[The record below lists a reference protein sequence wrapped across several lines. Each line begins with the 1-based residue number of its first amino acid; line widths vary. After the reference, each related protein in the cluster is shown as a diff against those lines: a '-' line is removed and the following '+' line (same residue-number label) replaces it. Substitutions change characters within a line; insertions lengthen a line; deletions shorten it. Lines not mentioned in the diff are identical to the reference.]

1 MRIDG
6 TEATAAPRPGQCLR
20 TYLREQ
26 GTTAVKKGCDTGDC
40 GACTVLLDG
49 APVQSC
55 LIPAHRAVDAE
66 VVTAAG
72 LGRFGPGGDPDAD
85 PEALHPVQRA
95 FVEAA
100 GFQCGFCTA
109 GMVCTVA
116 GTPALATPPPPPL
129 VEPVE
134 TPEPDRNQV
143 STGSTNEA
151 GRVST
156 SSTGGCRPTGVD
168 EALKGNLCRC
178 TGYRSIRDALAGRVN
193 TETAEPGQAFG
204 RAVVAPAAARVVS
217 GREAYTLDETA
228 PPGLLHVAVL
238 GSPYPHAR
246 ITRIDSTSARNA
258 PGVHLV
264 LTHHDV
270 PDTLY
275 STARHEN
282 RLDDP
287 DDTRILDPDLR
298 FVGQR
303 VAVAVAET
311 PRQAREALALVDVEY
326 EPLPA
331 VFDPEEARQPG
342 APLLHPGRTPG
353 EHRVAEASRNV
364 VAQLHEEYAEPG
376 QDGVD
381 AALSASAAVVE
392 GTWTTDRVNHVALE
406 THGARAWLAP
416 GPAGAGEPVLHVR
429 TSTQVPFLVR
439 DELARLLELPED
451 RVRVVAGRVG
461 GGFGGKQEL
470 LVEDVVALAA
480 LRTGRPV
487 QWELTREQQFTMVP
501 CRHPMRVGVRVG
513 ADADGHLTALAIDV
527 LADTGAY
534 GNHAPGVLF
543 HGVHESMA
551 VYRAPNKRV
560 DAESVY
566 TNNVP
571 SGAFRGYGLGQV
583 QFAIEGAID
592 ELAARLGVDPVE
604 MRRRNVIRPGDP
616 FVVGRPVDGD
626 LEYGSYGLDQ
636 CLDLVETALA
646 RRPPLVEPVETSR
659 PADETLLLTDEGWAE
674 GRGVALAMIATIPP
688 RGHFTHAKVSVE
700 TDGDFVVD
708 VGTAE
713 FGNGTT
719 TVHAQIAATELGV
732 PIDRVRVRSSDTAT
746 AGYDTGAF
754 GSAGSV
760 VAGMAVARAARAL
773 HTHLTTP
780 VVVGANI
787 APIPGQEDATITLT
801 AEGRVSAE
809 ATHDGSPRSVAFNVH
824 GFRVAVHRETGEV
837 RILQSVHAADAGVV
851 INPEQLRGQIDGGVG
866 QAFGS
871 ATTERMVVRDGV
883 VVTRALRHYRVPQPA
898 DVPVTEVLFAD
909 TVDRLGPRGAKSMSE
924 APYNPVAPALANA
937 IADATGVRPRDLPIQ
952 RDRLWELMRATAA
965 APTGRAGR

>member
-6 TEATAAPRPGQCLR
+6 AETTAEPRPGQCLR

-26 GTTAVKKGCDTGDC
+26 GATAVKKGCDAGDC

-49 APVQSC
+49 APVPSC
-55 LIPAHRAVDAE
+55 LVPAHRAVDAE

-72 LGRFGPGGDPDAD
+72 LGRYGPGGDPGAA

-95 FVEAA
+95 FVDAA

-116 GTPALATPPPPPL
+116 GTPSLA
-129 VEPVE
+129 EPGDP
-134 TPEPDRNQV
+134 T
-143 STGSTNEA
+143 TG
-151 GRVST
+151 
-156 SSTGGCRPTGVD
+156 GVD
-168 EALKGNLCRC
+168 EALSVDQALKGNLCRC
-178 TGYRSIRDALAGRVN
+178 TGYRSVRDALAGRVN
-193 TETAEPGQAFG
+193 TEVAQPGDAFG
-204 RAVVAPAAARVVS
+204 RAVVAPAAARVVT
-217 GREAYTLDETA
+217 GREAYTLDEPEPA
-228 PPGLLHVAVL
+228 GLLHVAVL
-238 GSPYPHAR
+238 GSPHPHAR
-246 ITRIDSTSARNA
+246 VSRIDPTAARGA

-270 PDTLY
+270 PGTLY

-287 DDTRILDPDLR
+287 DDTRILDPVLR

-303 VAVAVAET
+303 VAVVVAET
-311 PRQAREALALVDVEY
+311 PRQARAALALVDVEY
-326 EPLPA
+326 ETLPA
-331 VFDPEEARQPG
+331 VFDPEAARRPG
-342 APLLHPGRTPG
+342 APLLHPGKTPD
-353 EHRVAEASRNV
+353 EHRVADAGRNV
-364 VAQLHEEYAEPG
+364 VVHIHEEHAEPG
-376 QDGVD
+376 HDGVD
-381 AALSASAAVVE
+381 AALAASAATVE

-416 GPAGAGEPVLHVR
+416 GPPRDGDPSGPGQPVLHVR

-439 DELARLLELPED
+439 DELARLLDLPQQ

-487 QWELTREQQFTMVP
+487 QWELTREQQFTTVP
-501 CRHPMRVGVRVG
+501 CRHPMRVTVRAG
-513 ADADGHLTALAIDV
+513 ADQDGHLTALAIDV

-566 TNNVP
+566 TNNLP

-583 QFAIEGAID
+583 QFAIEGAVD
-592 ELAARLGVDPVE
+592 ELAGRLGIDPVE
-604 MRRRNVIRPGDP
+604 MRRRNVIRPGDA
-616 FVVGRPVDGD
+616 FVVGKPVDGD

-636 CLDLVETALA
+636 CLDLVEEALA
-646 RRPPLVEPVETSR
+646 SPPAGVPSRQAEEP
-659 PADETLLLTDEGWAE
+659 PAGTGPDDEWSVGS
-674 GRGVALAMIATIPP
+674 GVALAMIATIPP
-688 RGHFTHAKVSVE
+688 RGHHTHARV
-700 TDGDFVVD
+700 TLAADGGFVVD

-719 TVHAQIAATELGV
+719 TVHAQLAATELGV
-732 PIDRVRVRSSDTAT
+732 PVSRVRVRSSDTAT

-760 VAGMAVARAARAL
+760 VAGLAVQRAARAL
-773 HTHLTTP
+773 KTKLDHLSAGYLWGHG
-780 VVVGANI
+780 GADQQI
-787 APIPGQEDATITLT
+787 ASTQLAGTW
-801 AEGRVSAE
+801 AE

-824 GFRVAVHRETGEV
+824 GFRVAVHRGTGEV
-837 RILQSVHAADAGVV
+837 RILRSVQAADAGVV
-851 INPEQLRGQIDGGVG
+851 INPEQLRGQIEGGVA
-866 QAFGS
+866 QALGS
-871 ATTERMVVRDGV
+871 ALTERMVVRDGV
-883 VVTRALRHYRVPQPA
+883 VVTRTLRHYRVPQPA
-898 DVPVTEVLFAD
+898 DVPDTEVLFAD

-937 IADATGVRPRDLPIQ
+937 IADATGVRPRDLPMR
-952 RDRLWELMRATAA
+952 RDRLWALLRGES
-965 APTGRAGR
+965 

>member
-6 TEATAAPRPGQCLR
+6 IEAAAEPRPGQCLR

-26 GTTAVKKGCDTGDC
+26 GATAVKKGCDAGDC

-55 LIPAHRAVDAE
+55 LIPAHRAVDAD

-72 LGRFGPGGDPDAD
+72 LGRFGPGGDPSADAD
-85 PEALHPVQRA
+85 HLHPVQRA

-100 GFQCGFCTA
+100 GFQCGFCTS

-116 GTPALATPPPPPL
+116 GLGIAE
-129 VEPVE
+129 VERLSGTSADQSAE
-134 TPEPDRNQV
+134 
-143 STGSTNEA
+143 EA
-151 GRVST
+151 DKRST
-156 SSTGGCRPTGVD
+156 SAISVG

-193 TETAEPGQAFG
+193 TEVAEPGQAFG

-217 GREAYTLDETA
+217 GREAYTLDEPA

-238 GSPYPHAR
+238 GSPHPHAR
-246 ITRIDSTSARNA
+246 ITRIDATAARGA

-270 PDTLY
+270 PGTLY

-287 DDTRILDPDLR
+287 DDTRILDPVLR

-311 PRQAREALALVDVEY
+311 PRQARAALALVDVEY

-331 VFDPEEARQPG
+331 VFDPEAARQPG
-342 APLLHPGRTPG
+342 APLVHPDKTPD

-376 QDGVD
+376 HDGVA
-381 AALSASAAVVE
+381 AALAASAATVE

-416 GPAGAGEPVLHVR
+416 GSSGTEQPVLHVR

-439 DELARLLELPED
+439 DELARLLDLPEE
-451 RVRVVAGRVG
+451 RMRVVAGRVG

-487 QWELTREQQFTMVP
+487 QWDLSREEQFTTVP
-501 CRHPMRVGVRVG
+501 CRHPMRVGVRAG
-513 ADADGHLTALAIDV
+513 ADADGRLTALAIDV

-592 ELAARLGVDPVE
+592 ELAAQLGIDPVE
-604 MRRRNVIRPGDP
+604 MRRRNVIRPGDA

-636 CLDLVETALA
+636 CLDLVEQALA
-646 RRPPLVEPVETSR
+646 RPHPPLDPVET
-659 PADETLLLTDEGWAE
+659 PLLPEDGWTE

-688 RGHFTHAKVSVE
+688 RGHFTHAKISVDA
-700 TDGDFVVD
+700 DGDFVVD

-732 PIDRVRVRSSDTAT
+732 PIERVRVRPSDTAT

-760 VAGMAVARAARAL
+760 VAGLAVGRAASAL
-773 HTHLTTP
+773 RSYLDAPTP
-780 VVVGANI
+780 LAVGANI
-787 APIPGQEDATITLT
+787 APKPGQVGATITLT
-801 AEGRVSAE
+801 AKGEVSAE

-824 GFRVAVHRETGEV
+824 GFRVAVRRETGEV

-866 QAFGS
+866 QALGS
-871 ATTERMVVRDGV
+871 AMTERMVVRDGV
-883 VVTRALRHYRVPQPA
+883 VVTRTLRHYRVPQLS

-909 TVDRLGPRGAKSMSE
+909 TVDRLGPGGAKSMSE

-952 RDRLWELMRATAA
+952 HDRLWELLRT
-965 APTGRAGR
+965 TES

>member
-1 MRIDG
+1 MRVDG
-6 TEATAAPRPGQCLR
+6 ADVTAEPRPGQCLR

-26 GTTAVKKGCDTGDC
+26 GTTAVKKGCDAGDC

-72 LGRFGPGGDPDAD
+72 LGRFGPGGDPEAD
-85 PEALHPVQRA
+85 PDHLHPVQQA
-95 FVEAA
+95 FVDAA

-116 GTPALATPPPPPL
+116 GTPELSAPSDEQDGRAPATAH
-129 VEPVE
+129 V
-134 TPEPDRNQV
+134 
-143 STGSTNEA
+143 TGEH
-151 GRVST
+151 
-156 SSTGGCRPTGVD
+156 
-168 EALKGNLCRC
+168 LKGNLCRC

-193 TETAEPGQAFG
+193 TEVAEPGEAFG

-217 GREAYTLDETA
+217 GREPYTLDEPA

-238 GSPYPHAR
+238 GSPHPHAR
-246 ITRIDSTSARNA
+246 ITRIDTTAARSA

-270 PDTLY
+270 PGTLY
-275 STARHEN
+275 STARHQN

-287 DDTRILDPDLR
+287 DDTRILDPVLR

-303 VAVAVAET
+303 VAVVVAET
-311 PRQAREALALVDVEY
+311 PRQAREAVALIEAGY
-326 EPLPA
+326 QKLPA
-331 VFDPEEARQPG
+331 VFDPEAARQPG
-342 APLLHPGRTPG
+342 APVLHPGKTG
-353 EHRVAEASRNV
+353 AEHRVADASRNV
-364 VAQLHEEYAEPG
+364 VAQIHQEHADPG
-376 QDGVD
+376 HDGVS
-381 AALSASAAVVE
+381 AALAASAATVE

-406 THGARAWLAP
+406 THGARSWLAP
-416 GPAGAGEPVLHVR
+416 GPHGDVLHVR

-439 DELARLLELPED
+439 DELARLLDLPKD

-470 LVEDVVALAA
+470 LVEDVVALAT

-487 QWELTREQQFTMVP
+487 QWELTREQQFTTVP
-501 CRHPMRVGVRVG
+501 CRHPMRVTVRAG
-513 ADADGHLTALAIDV
+513 ADETGRLTALAIDV

-592 ELAARLGVDPVE
+592 ELAARLGVDPFE
-604 MRRRNVIRPGDP
+604 MRRRNVVRPGDP
-616 FVVGRPVDGD
+616 FVVGHPVDGD

-636 CLDLVETALA
+636 CLDLVEAALNRSGA
-646 RRPPLVEPVETSR
+646 SGVAPSAE
-659 PADETLLLTDEGWAE
+659 EGWAE

-688 RGHFTHAKVSVE
+688 RGHFTHARVSV
-700 TDGDFVVD
+700 TDDGGFVVD

-732 PIDRVRVRSSDTAT
+732 PTARVRVRPSDTAT

-760 VAGMAVARAARAL
+760 VAGLAVERAAAAL
-773 HTHLTTP
+773 REKLDGAGPADLT
-780 VVVGANI
+780 G
-787 APIPGQEDATITLT
+787 L
-801 AEGRVSAE
+801 SAE

-851 INPEQLRGQIDGGVG
+851 INPEQLRGQIDGGIG
-866 QAFGS
+866 QALGS
-871 ATTERMVVRDGV
+871 ALTERMVVRRGV
-883 VVTRALRHYRVPQPA
+883 VVTRTLRHYRVPQIA

-952 RDRLWELMRATAA
+952 RDRLWELLHATAA
-965 APTGRAGR
+965 APPGRADR

>member
-6 TEATAAPRPGQCLR
+6 ADVAAEPRPGQCLR
-20 TYLREQ
+20 TYLRDQ
-26 GTTAVKKGCDTGDC
+26 GTTAVKKGCDAGDC

-72 LGRFGPGGDPDAD
+72 LGRYGPGGDPDAD

-116 GTPALATPPPPPL
+116 GLAI
-129 VEPVE
+129 
-134 TPEPDRNQV
+134 
-143 STGSTNEA
+143 SA
-151 GRVST
+151 GAV
-156 SSTGGCRPTGVD
+156 G

-193 TETAEPGQAFG
+193 TEVAEPGEAFG
-204 RAVVAPAAARVVS
+204 RAVVAPAAARIVS
-217 GREAYTLDETA
+217 GREPYTLDEPA

-238 GSPYPHAR
+238 GSPHPHAR
-246 ITRIDSTSARNA
+246 VTRIDATAASGA

-270 PDTLY
+270 PGTLY

-287 DDTRILDPDLR
+287 DDTRILDPVLR

-303 VAVAVAET
+303 VAVVVAET

-326 EPLPA
+326 ETLPA
-331 VFDPEEARQPG
+331 VFDPEAARQPG
-342 APLLHPGRTPG
+342 APLLHPDKTPG

-364 VAQLHEEYAEPG
+364 VVRIHEEHAEPG
-376 QDGVD
+376 HDGVD
-381 AALSASAAVVE
+381 AALAASAATVT

-406 THGARAWLAP
+406 THGARAWLEP
-416 GPAGAGEPVLHVR
+416 GPENVLHVR

-439 DELARLLELPED
+439 AELARLLDLPEH

-487 QWELTREQQFTMVP
+487 QWELTREQQFTIVP
-501 CRHPMRVGVRVG
+501 SRHPMRVGVRAG
-513 ADADGHLTALAIDV
+513 ADRNGVLTALAIDV

-583 QFAIEGAID
+583 QFAIEGALD
-592 ELAARLGVDPVE
+592 ELAARLGIDPVE

-616 FVVGRPVDGD
+616 FVVGKPVDGD

-636 CLDLVETALA
+636 CLDLVEDALA
-646 RRPPLVEPVETSR
+646 SGRGEVAP
-659 PADETLLLTDEGWAE
+659 DGWAE
-674 GRGVALAMIATIPP
+674 GRGVGLAMIATIPP
-688 RGHFTHAKVSVE
+688 RGHFTHARITVAP
-700 TDGDFVVD
+700 DGDFVVD

-732 PIDRVRVRSSDTAT
+732 PTSRVRVRPSDTAT

-760 VAGMAVARAARAL
+760 VAGLAVEKAARSL
-773 HTHLTTP
+773 KTTLDQLSA
-780 VVVGANI
+780 GYLSGRTDTTAQI
-787 APIPGQEDATITLT
+787 ASTQLAG
-801 AEGRVSAE
+801 VWAE
-809 ATHDGSPRSVAFNVH
+809 ATHDGSPRSVAFNMH
-824 GFRVAVHRETGEV
+824 GFRVAVRRETGEV
-837 RILQSVHAADAGVV
+837 RILQSVQAADAGVV
-851 INPEQLRGQIDGGVG
+851 INPEQLRGQIEGGVA
-866 QAFGS
+866 QAIGS
-871 ATTERMVVRDGV
+871 ALTERMVVRDGV
-883 VVTRALRHYRVPQPA
+883 VVTRTLRHYRAPQVA
-898 DVPVTEVLFAD
+898 DVPDTEVLFAD

-937 IADATGVRPRDLPIQ
+937 IADATGVRPRDLPMQ
-952 RDRLWELMRATAA
+952 RDRLWELLRAAAA
-965 APTGRAGR
+965 APTARADP

>member
-6 TEATAAPRPGQCLR
+6 VEASAEPRPGQCLR

-26 GTTAVKKGCDTGDC
+26 GATAVKKGCDAGDC

-55 LIPAHRAVDAE
+55 LVPVHRAADSE

-72 LGRFGPGGDPDAD
+72 LGRFGPGGDPSADAD
-85 PEALHPVQRA
+85 HLHPVQRA
-95 FVEAA
+95 FVAAA

-109 GMVCTVA
+109 GMVCTIA
-116 GTPALATPPPPPL
+116 GSRELDPPPL

-134 TPEPDRNQV
+134 TPEPIGNQV
-143 STGSTNEA
+143 STGSTTD
-151 GRVST
+151 RV
-156 SSTGGCRPTGVD
+156 G

-193 TETAEPGQAFG
+193 TEVAEPGQAFG
-204 RAVVAPAAARVVS
+204 RAVVAPAATRVVS
-217 GREAYTLDETA
+217 GREAYTLDEPA

-238 GSPYPHAR
+238 GSPHPHAR
-246 ITRIDSTSARNA
+246 ITRIDATAARGA

-287 DDTRILDPDLR
+287 DDTRILDPVLR

-311 PRQAREALALVDVEY
+311 PRQARAALALVDVEY
-326 EPLPA
+326 ETLPA
-331 VFDPEEARQPG
+331 VFGPEAARQPG
-342 APLLHPGRTPG
+342 APLLHPGKTPG

-376 QDGVD
+376 HDGVA
-381 AALSASAAVVE
+381 AALAASTATVE

-406 THGARAWLAP
+406 THGARSWLAP
-416 GPAGAGEPVLHVR
+416 GPHGDVLHVR

-439 DELARLLELPED
+439 DELARLLDLPQE

-470 LVEDVVALAA
+470 LVEDVVALAT

-487 QWELTREQQFTMVP
+487 QWELSREEQFTIVP
-501 CRHPMRVGVRVG
+501 CRHPMRIGVRAG
-513 ADADGHLTALAIDV
+513 ADADGRLTALAIDV

-534 GNHAPGVLF
+534 GNHAPGVMF

-592 ELAARLGVDPVE
+592 ELAAQLGIDPVE
-604 MRRRNVIRPGDP
+604 MRRRNVIRPGDA

-636 CLDLVETALA
+636 CLDLVEQALA
-646 RRPPLVEPVETSR
+646 RPQPPVDPHPLVEPVETPLR
-659 PADETLLLTDEGWAE
+659 PEDGWTE

-688 RGHFTHAKVSVE
+688 RGHFTHAKVTVDA
-700 TDGDFVVD
+700 DGDFVVD

-732 PIDRVRVRSSDTAT
+732 PVDRVRVRPSDTAT

-760 VAGMAVARAARAL
+760 VAGLAVARAASSLKTKLDDLSAGYLPHRNGSAGQIPSTQL
-773 HTHLTTP
+773 
-780 VVVGANI
+780 VGI
-787 APIPGQEDATITLT
+787 
-801 AEGRVSAE
+801 SAE

-824 GFRVAVHRETGEV
+824 GFRVAVQRETGLV

-866 QAFGS
+866 QALGS
-871 ATTERMVVRDGV
+871 AMTERMVVRDGV
-883 VVTRALRHYRVPQPA
+883 VVTRTLRHYRVPQLS

-937 IADATGVRPRDLPIQ
+937 IADATGARPRDLPIQ
-952 RDRLWELMRATAA
+952 RDRLWELLRATSAA

>member
-1 MRIDG
+1 MRVDG
-6 TEATAAPRPGQCLR
+6 ADVTAEPRPGQCLR

-26 GTTAVKKGCDTGDC
+26 GTTSVKKGCDAGDC

-55 LIPAHRAVDAE
+55 LVPAHRAVDAE
-66 VVTAAG
+66 VVTANG

-85 PEALHPVQRA
+85 AEELHPVQRA
-95 FVEAA
+95 FVQAA

-116 GTPALATPPPPPL
+116 GTPGLAA
-129 VEPVE
+129 
-134 TPEPDRNQV
+134 PEPTDAD
-143 STGSTNEA
+143 A
-151 GRVST
+151 GPAADSL
-156 SSTGGCRPTGVD
+156 D

-178 TGYRSIRDALAGRVN
+178 TGYRSIRDAIAGHVN
-193 TETAEPGQAFG
+193 TEVAEPGQAFG
-204 RAVVAPAAARVVS
+204 RAVVAPAAARVVR
-217 GREAYTLDETA
+217 GREPYTLDEPE

-238 GSPYPHAR
+238 GSPHPHAR
-246 ITRIDSTSARNA
+246 ITRIDATTARDA

-264 LTHHDV
+264 LTHEDV
-270 PDTLY
+270 PGTLY
-275 STARHEN
+275 STGRHQN

-287 DDTRILDPDLR
+287 DDTRILDPVLR

-311 PRQAREALALVDVEY
+311 PRQARAALGLVEVEY
-326 EPLPA
+326 EVLPA
-331 VFDPEEARQPG
+331 VFEPEAARSPG
-342 APLLHPGRTPG
+342 APLLHPDKTPA
-353 EHRVAEASRNV
+353 EHRVAEAGRNV
-364 VAQLHEEYAEPG
+364 VVQIHEEHAEPG
-376 QDGVD
+376 QPGVE
-381 AALSASAAVVE
+381 AALAASAATVT
-392 GTWTTDRVNHVALE
+392 GTWTTGRVNHVALE
-406 THGARAWLAP
+406 THGARAWLEP
-416 GPAGAGEPVLHVR
+416 GPDADRTGTEGDVLHVR

-439 DELARLLELPED
+439 DELARLLDLPQD

-470 LVEDVVALAA
+470 LVEDVVALAT
-480 LRTGRPV
+480 LRTRRPV
-487 QWELTREQQFTMVP
+487 QWELTREQQFTTVP
-501 CRHPMRVGVRVG
+501 CRHPFRVTVRAG
-513 ADADGHLTALAIDV
+513 ASATGELTALAIDV

-583 QFAIEGAID
+583 QFAIEGALD
-592 ELAARLGVDPVE
+592 ELAARLDIDPVE
-604 MRRRNVIRPGDP
+604 LRRRNVIRPGDP
-616 FVVGRPVDGD
+616 FVVGQPVDGD

-636 CLDLVETALA
+636 CLDLVEDALA
-646 RRPPLVEPVETSR
+646 SGRGEAVP
-659 PADETLLLTDEGWAE
+659 EGWVE

-688 RGHFTHAKVSVE
+688 RGHYTHARVTVAE
-700 TDGDFVVD
+700 DGDFVVD

-719 TVHAQIAATELGV
+719 TVHAQLAATELGV
-732 PIDRVRVRSSDTAT
+732 PVDRVRVRPSDTAT
-746 AGYDTGAF
+746 SGYDTGAF

-760 VAGMAVARAARAL
+760 VAGLAVARAAATLRTKLLSAGYL
-773 HTHLTTP
+773 RPENDSNAQIASTQR
-780 VVVGANI
+780 VGV
-787 APIPGQEDATITLT
+787 GLV
-801 AEGRVSAE
+801 GE

-824 GFRVAVHRETGEV
+824 GFRVGVQRETGRV
-837 RILQSVHAADAGVV
+837 RILQSVQAADAGVV
-851 INPEQLRGQIDGGVG
+851 INPEQLRGQIEGGVA
-866 QAFGS
+866 QAIGT
-871 ATTERMVVRDGV
+871 AMTERMVVRDGV
-883 VVTRALRHYRVPQPA
+883 VVTDRLRHYRVPQVA
-898 DVPVTEVLFAD
+898 DVPPTEVLFAD

-937 IADATGVRPRDLPIQ
+937 IADATGVRPRDLPMQ
-952 RDRLWELMRATAA
+952 PDRLWRLLGPAGAAGSAGSAGLAGSAATAA

>member
-1 MRIDG
+1 MRVDG
-6 TEATAAPRPGQCLR
+6 ADVTAEPRPGQCLR

-26 GTTAVKKGCDTGDC
+26 GTTAVKKGCDAGDC

-72 LGRFGPGGDPDAD
+72 LGRFGPGGRPDAGAD
-85 PEALHPVQRA
+85 ELHPVQRA

-116 GTPALATPPPPPL
+116 GTPELSAPSDERDGRAPAAAH
-129 VEPVE
+129 
-134 TPEPDRNQV
+134 
-143 STGSTNEA
+143 GSGEH
-151 GRVST
+151 
-156 SSTGGCRPTGVD
+156 
-168 EALKGNLCRC
+168 LKGNLCRC

-193 TETAEPGQAFG
+193 TEVAEPGEAFG

-217 GREAYTLDETA
+217 GREPYTLDEPA

-238 GSPYPHAR
+238 GSPHPHAR
-246 ITRIDSTSARNA
+246 ITRIDTTAARSA

-270 PDTLY
+270 PGTLY
-275 STARHEN
+275 STARHQN

-287 DDTRILDPDLR
+287 DDTRILDPVLR

-303 VAVAVAET
+303 VAVVVAET
-311 PRQAREALALVDVEY
+311 PRQAREAVALIEVGY
-326 EPLPA
+326 QKLPA
-331 VFDPEEARQPG
+331 VFDPEAARQPG
-342 APLLHPGRTPG
+342 APVLHPGKTG
-353 EHRVAEASRNV
+353 AEHRVADASRNV
-364 VAQLHEEYAEPG
+364 VAQIHQEHADPG
-376 QDGVD
+376 HDGVS
-381 AALSASAAVVE
+381 AALAASAATVE

-406 THGARAWLAP
+406 THGARSWLAP
-416 GPAGAGEPVLHVR
+416 GPHGDVLHVR

-439 DELARLLELPED
+439 DELARLLDLPKD

-470 LVEDVVALAA
+470 LVEDVVALAT

-487 QWELTREQQFTMVP
+487 QWELTREQQFTTVP
-501 CRHPMRVGVRVG
+501 CRHPMRVTVRAG
-513 ADADGHLTALAIDV
+513 ADETGRLTALAIDV

-592 ELAARLGVDPVE
+592 ELAARLGVDPFE
-604 MRRRNVIRPGDP
+604 MRRRNVVRPGDP
-616 FVVGRPVDGD
+616 FVVGHPVDGD

-636 CLDLVETALA
+636 CLDLVEAALNRSGASGTAPSA
-646 RRPPLVEPVETSR
+646 E
-659 PADETLLLTDEGWAE
+659 EGWAE

-688 RGHFTHAKVSVE
+688 RGHFTHAKVSVAD
-700 TDGDFVVD
+700 DGGFVVD

-732 PIDRVRVRSSDTAT
+732 PTARVRVRPSDTAT

-760 VAGMAVARAARAL
+760 VAGLAVERAAAAL
-773 HTHLTTP
+773 REKLDGAGPADLT
-780 VVVGANI
+780 G
-787 APIPGQEDATITLT
+787 L
-801 AEGRVSAE
+801 SAE

-824 GFRVAVHRETGEV
+824 GFRVAVHRETGEL

-851 INPEQLRGQIDGGVG
+851 INPEQLRGQIDGGIG
-866 QAFGS
+866 QALGS
-871 ATTERMVVRDGV
+871 ALTERMVVRDGV
-883 VVTRALRHYRVPQPA
+883 VVTRTLRHYRVPQIA

-937 IADATGVRPRDLPIQ
+937 IADATGVRPRDLPMQ
-952 RDRLWELMRATAA
+952 RDRLWELLHATAA
-965 APTGRAGR
+965 APTGRADR

>member
-6 TEATAAPRPGQCLR
+6 VDAAADPAPGQCLR

-26 GTTAVKKGCDTGDC
+26 GATAVKKGCDAGDC

-72 LGRFGPGGDPDAD
+72 LGRYGPGGNPDAE
-85 PEALHPVQRA
+85 PETLHPVQRA
-95 FVEAA
+95 FVDAA

-116 GTPALATPPPPPL
+116 GTPSV

-134 TPEPDRNQV
+134 TSPTAGNQA
-143 STGSTNEA
+143 STGSTS
-151 GRVST
+151 RD
-156 SSTGGCRPTGVD
+156 GVG

-178 TGYRSIRDALAGRVN
+178 TGYRSIRDALAGHVN
-193 TETAEPGQAFG
+193 TEVAQAGDAFG
-204 RAVVAPAAARVVS
+204 RAVAAPAAARIVS
-217 GREAYTLDETA
+217 GREPYTLDEPA

-238 GSPYPHAR
+238 GSPHPHAR
-246 ITRIDSTSARNA
+246 ITRIDPTAARRA

-287 DDTRILDPDLR
+287 DDTRILDPVLR

-303 VAVAVAET
+303 VAVVVAET
-311 PRQAREALALVDVEY
+311 PRQARDALALVNVDY
-326 EPLPA
+326 ETLPA
-331 VFDPEEARQPG
+331 VFDPEAARQPG

-353 EHRVAEASRNV
+353 EHRIAEAGRNV
-364 VAQLHEEYAEPG
+364 VVRIHEEHAEPG
-376 QDGVD
+376 HDGVD
-381 AALSASAAVVE
+381 AALAGSAATVT

-406 THGARAWLAP
+406 THGARAWLEPGPDQAP
-416 GPAGAGEPVLHVR
+416 GSANVLHVR

-439 DELARLLELPED
+439 GELARLLDLPED

-487 QWELTREQQFTMVP
+487 QWELTREQQFTTVP
-501 CRHPMRVGVRVG
+501 CRHPMRVGVRAG
-513 ADADGHLTALAIDV
+513 ADEKGVLTALAIDV

-583 QFAIEGAID
+583 QFAIEGAMD
-592 ELAARLGVDPVE
+592 ELAAQLGIDPVE
-604 MRRRNVIRPGDP
+604 LRRRNVIRPGDP

-636 CLDLVETALA
+636 CLDLVEDALA
-646 RRPPLVEPVETSR
+646 SGRGDIAP
-659 PADETLLLTDEGWAE
+659 EGWAE
-674 GRGVALAMIATIPP
+674 GRGVGLAMIATIPP
-688 RGHFTHAKVSVE
+688 RGHFTHARITVAD
-700 TDGDFVVD
+700 DGDFVVD

-732 PIDRVRVRSSDTAT
+732 PTSRVRVRPSDTAT

-760 VAGMAVARAARAL
+760 VAGLAVHRAARSLRTTLDAL
-773 HTHLTTP
+773 GAGSSRGQGGPDGREPSTSL
-780 VVVGANI
+780 VG
-787 APIPGQEDATITLT
+787 
-801 AEGRVSAE
+801 VSAE

-824 GFRVAVHRETGEV
+824 GFRVAVRRETGEV
-837 RILQSVHAADAGVV
+837 RILQSVQAADAGVV
-851 INPEQLRGQIDGGVG
+851 INPEQLRGQIEGGVA
-866 QAFGS
+866 QALGS
-871 ATTERMVVRDGV
+871 ALTERMVVRDGV
-883 VVTRALRHYRVPQPA
+883 VVTRTLRHYRAPQAA
-898 DVPVTEVLFAD
+898 DIPDTEVLFAD

-937 IADATGVRPRDLPIQ
+937 MADATGVRPRDLPIQ
-952 RDRLWELMRATAA
+952 RDRLWELLRATGAG
-965 APTGRAGR
+965 PTGRAHP